1 MGDKLMLDVPMSI
14 PKKQRKGIPN
24 EKVRFVLRPVPE
36 DFMTTTLAD
45 RVVAAVEALQG
56 QDVID
61 IDEDKLKAVIP
72 HVLAAYRKQ
81 ARLVVAQAVSSARP
95 NHQVDVK
102 LTPPSFV

>member
-1 MGDKLMLDVPMSI
+1 MLDVPLSI

-36 DFMTTTLAD
+36 DFFTETLKT
-45 RVVAAVEALQG
+45 RVQSAVQKDNISIDD
-56 QDVID
+56 DVLG
-61 IDEDKLKAVIP
+61 KVIP

-95 NHQVDVK
+95 DHQVDVK
-102 LTPPSFV
+102 LVPPSFV

>member
-36 DFMTTTLAD
+36 NFMTTTLAE
-45 RVVAAVEALQG
+45 RVVAAVRALEG
-56 QDVID
+56 D
-61 IDEDKLKAVIP
+61 DEIEIEENILEKVIP